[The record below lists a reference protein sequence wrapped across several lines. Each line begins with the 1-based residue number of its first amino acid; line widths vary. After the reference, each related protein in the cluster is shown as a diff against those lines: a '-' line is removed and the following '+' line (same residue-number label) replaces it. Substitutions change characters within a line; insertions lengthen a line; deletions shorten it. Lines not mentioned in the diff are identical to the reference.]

1 MDRDDHVL
9 ITGGA
14 GFIGSHLAR
23 ALLANGRQ
31 VSVIDNLS
39 TGLHSNVAD
48 LEADPNFRL
57 YVDTIQ
63 DVPLMQKLMLEA
75 GSVYHLASAVGV
87 KLIMEQPVATI
98 DTIYQGTE
106 VVLRLARRY
115 RNRVLITST
124 SEVYGKS
131 EKVPYCEGDDRVEGP
146 TTKHR
151 WAYACAKALDEFLA
165 LAHWKETR
173 LPVVIVRLFNTVGP
187 RQRGQYGMV
196 VPRFVEQA
204 LRGDKLEVHGDGSQ
218 SRCFGHVYDVVQ
230 ALISLV
236 DSGQCFG
243 QIFNVGSTEEISIR
257 ELAEH
262 VILRLD
268 SPSEIEFI
276 PYEQAYG
283 PGFEDMQRRVPSID
297 LIQKTIGWA
306 PTRSINEII
315 DDVAAGIRG
324 DAPEGSG
331 EHRASARS

>member
-1 MDRDDHVL
+1 MNRDEHVL

-23 ALLANGRQ
+23 ALLAEGRQ

-39 TGLHSNVAD
+39 TGLHANVAE

-57 YVDTIQ
+57 YVDTIT
-63 DVPLMQKLMLEA
+63 DVPLMQKLMLDC
-75 GSVYHLASAVGV
+75 GTVYHLASAVGV

-131 EKVPYCEGDDRVEGP
+131 EKVPYEEDDDRVEGA
-146 TTKHR
+146 TTRHR

-165 LAHWKETR
+165 LAHWKENR

-196 VPRFVEQA
+196 VPNFVERA
-204 LRGDKLEVHGDGSQ
+204 LKGEELIVHGDGQQ
-218 SRCFGHVYDVVQ
+218 SRCFCHVQDVVQ
-230 ALISLV
+230 ALIKLV
-236 DSGQCFG
+236 DAGSCFG
-243 QIFNVGSTEEISIR
+243 QVFNVGSTEEISIQT
-257 ELAEH
+257 LAEQ
-262 VILRLD
+262 IIEQTGSDSQLRL
-268 SPSEIEFI
+268 I
-276 PYEQAYG
+276 PYSEAYG
-283 PGFEDMQRRVPSID
+283 EGFEDMRRRIPSLSRIH
-297 LIQKTIGWA
+297 KAIGWS
-306 PTRSINEII
+306 PSHSISEII
-315 DDVAAGIRG
+315 EDVVSDVKPRLTGGAVQDTI
-324 DAPEGSG
+324 SG
-331 EHRASARS
+331 

>member
-23 ALLANGRQ
+23 ALLKAGRQ
-31 VSVIDNLS
+31 VTVIDNLS

-48 LEADPNFRL
+48 LEENPNFRL

-63 DVPLMQKLMLEA
+63 DVPLMQKLMLDC

-87 KLIMEQPVATI
+87 RLIMEQPVATI

-131 EKVPYCEGDDRVEGP
+131 TQVPYREDDDRVEGP

-173 LPVVIVRLFNTVGP
+173 LPVVIARLFNTVGP
-187 RQRGQYGMV
+187 RQRSQYGMV
-196 VPRFVEQA
+196 VPRFVERA
-204 LRGDKLEVHGDGSQ
+204 LKGEELEVHGDGQQ
-218 SRCFGHVYDVVQ
+218 SRCFCHVYDVVQ
-230 ALISLV
+230 ALIGLME
-236 DSGQCFG
+236 SGRCFG
-243 QIFNVGSTEEISIR
+243 QIFNVGSTEELTIR

-262 VILRLD
+262 IILRLD
-268 SPSEIEFI
+268 SSSKVRLI
-276 PYEQAYG
+276 PYREAYG
-283 PGFEDMQRRVPSID
+283 EGFEDMQRRVPCID
-297 LIQKTIGWA
+297 RISSAIGWKPA
-306 PTRSINEII
+306 LTINDII
-315 DDVAAGIRG
+315 DDVAAGIRQHQ
-324 DAPEGSG
+324 SIG
-331 EHRASARS
+331 ESLSH

>member
-1 MDRDDHVL
+1 MERDEHVL

-23 ALLANGRQ
+23 ALLADGRR

-48 LEADPNFRL
+48 LEQDPKFRL
-57 YVDTIQ
+57 YVDTIT
-63 DVPLMQKLMLEA
+63 DVPLMQKLMLEC
-75 GSVYHLASAVGV
+75 STVYHLASAVGV
-87 KLIMEQPVATI
+87 RLIMEQPVATI

-131 EKVPYCEGDDRVEGP
+131 EKIPYHEDDDRVEGS

-165 LAHWKETR
+165 LAHWKENR

-196 VPRFVEQA
+196 VPNFVEQA
-204 LRGDKLEVHGDGSQ
+204 LSGEDLVVHGDGLQ
-218 SRCFGHVYDVVQ
+218 SRCFCHVQDVVQ
-230 ALISLV
+230 ALIRLV
-236 DSGQCFG
+236 DAGNCFG
-243 QIFNVGSTEEISIR
+243 QIFNVGSMEEISIR
-257 ELAEH
+257 ELAEQ
-262 VILRLD
+262 VVARSGSSSQIRL
-268 SPSEIEFI
+268 I
-276 PYEQAYG
+276 PYHEAYG
-283 PGFEDMQRRVPSID
+283 DGFEDMRRRIPSLD
-297 LIQKTIGWA
+297 RIQNAINWS
-306 PTRSINEII
+306 PSRSIGGII
-315 DDVAAGIRG
+315 DDVIADVKSRLAG
-324 DAPEGSG
+324 DAGDD
-331 EHRASARS
+331 SAL

>member
-1 MDRDDHVL
+1 MDRDEHVL

-23 ALLANGRQ
+23 AILKSGRR

-39 TGLHSNVAD
+39 TGLHANVAD
-48 LEADPNFRL
+48 LELNPNFRL

-63 DVPLMQKLMLEA
+63 DVSLMQKLMLDC
-75 GSVYHLASAVGV
+75 GTVYHLASAVGV

-131 EKVPYCEGDDRVEGP
+131 EKVPYCEDDDRLEGP

-173 LPVVIVRLFNTVGP
+173 LPVTIVRLFNTVGP
-187 RQRGQYGMV
+187 RQRGHYGMV
-196 VPRFVEQA
+196 VPRFVERA
-204 LRGDKLEVHGDGSQ
+204 LRGETLDVYGDGNQ
-218 SRCFGHVYDVVQ
+218 SRCFCHVHDVVQ
-230 ALISLV
+230 ALIKLIEA
-236 DSGQCFG
+236 GNGFG
-243 QIFNVGSTEEISIR
+243 QIFNVGSTEELSIR
-257 ELAEH
+257 QLAELI
-262 VILRLD
+262 VRRLG
-268 SPSEIEFI
+268 SSSEIRSI
-276 PYEQAYG
+276 PYSEAYG
-283 PGFEDMQRRVPSID
+283 DGFEDMRRRIPSLERIRKA
-297 LIQKTIGWA
+297 INWT
-306 PTRSINEII
+306 PTLSMNDII
-315 DDVAAGIRG
+315 DDVAADIRNESPDI
-324 DAPEGSG
+324 DAIRDS
-331 EHRASARS
+331 SAQ

>member
-1 MDRDDHVL
+1 MNRDDHVL

-23 ALLANGRQ
+23 TLLAAGRR

-39 TGLHSNVAD
+39 TGLHANVAD

-57 YVDTIQ
+57 YVDTIT
-63 DVPLMQKLMLEA
+63 DVPLMQKLMQEC
-75 GSVYHLASAVGV
+75 GTVYHLASAVGV

-131 EKVPYCEGDDRVEGP
+131 EKVPYEEDDDRVEGT

-165 LAHWKETR
+165 LAHWKENR

-187 RQRGQYGMV
+187 GQRGQYGMV
-196 VPRFVEQA
+196 LPSFVERA
-204 LRGDKLEVHGDGSQ
+204 LKGEDLIVHGDGLQ
-218 SRCFGHVYDVVQ
+218 SRCFCHVQDVVQ

-236 DSGQCFG
+236 DTGSCFG
-243 QIFNVGSTEEISIR
+243 RVFNVGSTEEISILG
-257 ELAEH
+257 LAESIIEQTGSRSQ
-262 VILRLD
+262 VRL
-268 SPSEIEFI
+268 I
-276 PYEQAYG
+276 PYSEAYG
-283 PGFEDMQRRVPSID
+283 EGFEDMRRRIPS
-297 LIQKTIGWA
+297 LSRIQKAIGWS
-306 PTRSINEII
+306 PSHSIREII
-315 DDVAAGIRG
+315 DDVVSDVKSRLTGGAVQDPI
-324 DAPEGSG
+324 SG
-331 EHRASARS
+331 

>member
-1 MDRDDHVL
+1 MNRDEHVL

-23 ALLANGRQ
+23 ALLAEGRQ

-39 TGLHSNVAD
+39 TGLHANVAD

-57 YVDTIQ
+57 YVDTIT
-63 DVPLMQKLMLEA
+63 DVPLMQKLMLDC
-75 GSVYHLASAVGV
+75 GTVYHLASAVGV

-131 EKVPYCEGDDRVEGP
+131 EKVPYEEDDDRVEGA
-146 TTKHR
+146 TTRHR

-165 LAHWKETR
+165 LAHWKENR

-196 VPRFVEQA
+196 VPNFVERA
-204 LRGDKLEVHGDGSQ
+204 LKG
-218 SRCFGHVYDVVQ
+218 
-230 ALISLV
+230 
-236 DSGQCFG
+236 
-243 QIFNVGSTEEISIR
+243 
-257 ELAEH
+257 
-262 VILRLD
+262 
-268 SPSEIEFI
+268 
-276 PYEQAYG
+276 
-283 PGFEDMQRRVPSID
+283 
-297 LIQKTIGWA
+297 
-306 PTRSINEII
+306 
-315 DDVAAGIRG
+315 
-324 DAPEGSG
+324 
-331 EHRASARS
+331 

>member
-1 MDRDDHVL
+1 MNRDEHVL

-23 ALLANGRQ
+23 ALLADGRR

-39 TGLHSNVAD
+39 TGLHANVAD

-57 YVDTIQ
+57 YVDTIT
-63 DVPLMQKLMLEA
+63 DVPLMQKLMLDC
-75 GSVYHLASAVGV
+75 GTVYHLASAVGV

-131 EKVPYCEGDDRVEGP
+131 EKVPYEEDDDRVEGS

-165 LAHWKETR
+165 LAHWKENR

-196 VPRFVEQA
+196 VPNFVERA
-204 LRGDKLEVHGDGSQ
+204 LQGEDLIVHGDGQQ
-218 SRCFGHVYDVVQ
+218 SRCFCHVQDVVQ
-230 ALISLV
+230 ALIKLV
-236 DSGQCFG
+236 DVGSCFG
-243 QIFNVGSTEEISIR
+243 QVFNVGSTEEISILG
-257 ELAEH
+257 LAEQ
-262 VILRLD
+262 IIEQTGSDSQLRL
-268 SPSEIEFI
+268 I
-276 PYEQAYG
+276 PYSEAYG
-283 PGFEDMQRRVPSID
+283 EGFEDMRRRIPS
-297 LIQKTIGWA
+297 LGRIQKAIGWS
-306 PTRSINEII
+306 PSHSITGII
-315 DDVAAGIRG
+315 EDVVSDVKSRLTGGAV
-324 DAPEGSG
+324 
-331 EHRASARS
+331 

>member
-1 MDRDDHVL
+1 MDRDEHVL

-23 ALLANGRQ
+23 TLLASGRR

-39 TGLHSNVAD
+39 TGRHANVAD
-48 LEADPNFRL
+48 LEQNPDFRL

-63 DVPLMQKLMLEA
+63 DVSLMQKLMLEC

-131 EKVPYCEGDDRVEGP
+131 EKIPYCEDDDRLEGP

-173 LPVVIVRLFNTVGP
+173 LPVTIVRLFNTVGP
-187 RQRGQYGMV
+187 RQRSHYGMV

-204 LRGDKLEVHGDGSQ
+204 LRGETLEVHGDGNQ
-218 SRCFGHVYDVVQ
+218 SRCFCHVYDVVQ
-230 ALISLV
+230 ALIKLL
-236 DSGQCFG
+236 DAGTCFG
-243 QIFNVGSTEEISIR
+243 QIYNVGNTEELTIR
-257 ELAEH
+257 ELAELI
-262 VILRLD
+262 VSRLK
-268 SPSEIEFI
+268 SNSTIRTI
-276 PYEQAYG
+276 PYSEAYG
-283 PGFEDMQRRVPSID
+283 DGFEDMRRRVPSLERIS
-297 LIQKTIGWA
+297 QAIGWA
-306 PTRSINEII
+306 PTLTMNDII
-315 DDVAAGIRG
+315 DDVAA
-324 DAPEGSG
+324 DLKAEMPDP
-331 EHRASARS
+331 

>member
-1 MDRDDHVL
+1 MERDEHVL

-23 ALLANGRQ
+23 ALLKSGRR

-39 TGLHSNVAD
+39 TGLHANVAD
-48 LEADPNFRL
+48 LEENPNFRL

-63 DVPLMQKLMLEA
+63 DVPLMQKLMLDC
-75 GSVYHLASAVGV
+75 GTVYHMASAVGV
-87 KLIMEQPVATI
+87 KLIMEEPVKTI

-131 EKVPYCEGDDRVEGP
+131 TKVPYQEDDDRLEGP
-146 TTKHR
+146 TTRHR

-187 RQRGQYGMV
+187 RQRSQYGMV

-204 LRGDKLEVHGDGSQ
+204 MKGEELLVHGDGTQ
-218 SRCFGHVYDVVQ
+218 SRCFCHVYDVVQ

-236 DSGQCFG
+236 DSGKGFG

-257 ELAEH
+257 ELAEL
-262 VILRLD
+262 ILMRLD
-268 SPSEIEFI
+268 SRSSLRLI
-276 PYEQAYG
+276 PYSEAYG
-283 PGFEDMQRRVPSID
+283 EGFEDMQRRVPCLD
-297 LIQKTIGWA
+297 RIQQAIGWA
-306 PTRSINEII
+306 PTHSIAEII
-315 DDVAAGIRG
+315 DDVASELRG
-324 DAPEGSG
+324 QSVDPGVTKPV
-331 EHRASARS
+331 RY

>member
-1 MDRDDHVL
+1 MRRDDHVL

-23 ALLANGRQ
+23 ALLKAGRR

-39 TGLHSNVAD
+39 TGLHANVAD

-63 DVPLMQKLMLEA
+63 HVALTEKLMQEC
-75 GSVYHLASAVGV
+75 GTVYHLASAVGV

-131 EKVPYCEGDDRVEGP
+131 EKVPYCEDDDRVEGA
-146 TTKHR
+146 TTRHR

-173 LPVVIVRLFNTVGP
+173 LPVAIVRLFNTVGP

-196 VPRFVEQA
+196 VPNFVERA
-204 LRGDKLEVHGDGSQ
+204 LRGDDLEVHGDGDQ
-218 SRCFGHVYDVVQ
+218 SRCFCHVFDVVR
-230 ALISLV
+230 ALIQLV
-236 DSGQCFG
+236 DHGQCFG
-243 QIFNVGSTEEISIR
+243 QVFNVGSTEELTIR
-257 ELAEH
+257 QLADR
-262 VILRLD
+262 VVARLK
-268 SPSEIEFI
+268 SPSTVRVI
-276 PYEQAYG
+276 PYKQVYG
-283 PGFEDMQRRVPSID
+283 DGFEDMRRRVPSID
-297 LIQKTIGWA
+297 KIRSTIGWE
-306 PTRSINEII
+306 PTLNMDAII
-315 DDVAAGIRG
+315 DDVAADIR
-324 DAPEGSG
+324 S
-331 EHRASARS
+331 R

>member
-1 MDRDDHVL
+1 MERDEHVL

-23 ALLANGRQ
+23 TLLASGRR

-48 LEADPNFRL
+48 LEENPNFRL
-57 YVDTIQ
+57 YVDTIT
-63 DVPLMQKLMLEA
+63 DVPLMQKLMLEC
-75 GSVYHLASAVGV
+75 STVYHLASAVGV
-87 KLIMEQPVATI
+87 RLIMEQPVATI

-131 EKVPYCEGDDRVEGP
+131 EKVPYCEDDDRVEGS
-146 TTKHR
+146 TMKHR

-165 LAHWKETR
+165 LAHWKENR

-187 RQRGQYGMV
+187 RQRSQYGMV

-204 LRGDKLEVHGDGSQ
+204 LKGEDLVVHGDGEQ
-218 SRCFGHVYDVVQ
+218 SRCFCHVQDVVQ

-236 DSGQCFG
+236 DAGNCFG
-243 QIFNVGSTEEISIR
+243 NIFNVGSTEEISIR
-257 ELAEH
+257 QLAEKI
-262 VILRLD
+262 VEQTGSDSQIRL
-268 SPSEIEFI
+268 I
-276 PYEQAYG
+276 PYSEAYG
-283 PGFEDMQRRVPSID
+283 EGFEDMRRRIPSID
-297 LIQKTIGWA
+297 RIQKAVNWT
-306 PTRSINEII
+306 PTYSMSEVI
-315 DDVAAGIRG
+315 DDVVAEVKSRL
-324 DAPEGSG
+324 SG
-331 EHRASARS
+331 GAVEDTVSF